1 MEYTIYHI
9 PGVKIGCTAW
19 LDKRISNQGFTDYEV
34 LEVHTDI
41 YVASEREIELQ
52 KEYGYTVDTS
62 LYWQTVQNSGLNL
75 EARKKG
81 GQVVGFTKEQMS
93 KGGKALKGR
102 PKPSYIGLNLQK
114 KKTCPHC
121 NKTTNAG
128 NYTRWHGDACKQ
140 K

>member
-19 LDKRISNQGFTDYEV
+19 PEKRIPGQGFTEYEI

-41 YVASEREIELQ
+41 YEASNREIELQ
-52 KEYGYTVDTS
+52 KQYGYTPDQS

-75 EARKKG
+75 EARIKG
-81 GQVVGFTKEQMS
+81 GHAVGFTFEQRS

-102 PKPSYIGLNLQK
+102 PKPYHIGLNLQK
-114 KKTCPHC
+114 QKTCPHC
-121 NKTTNAG
+121 NKITNAG
-128 NYTRWHGDACKQ
+128 NYTRWHGDNCKQ